1 MQGKKGH
8 RAHGQ
13 SRKGAGEGR
22 AVQGEAGIAE
32 NAGADSRDEVAAGHS
47 YDGQDHGGDKALQG
61 KAEREFTCRGA
72 QRRRVGRG
80 VAHGVLG

>member
-13 SRKGAGEGR
+13 SRKCTGEGR

-32 NAGADSRDEVAAGHS
+32 NARADSRDEAAAGHS
-47 YDGQDHGGDKALQG
+47 HDGQDHGGDKALQG
-61 KAEREFTCRGA
+61 KLSASSRA
-72 QRRRVGRG
+72 
-80 VAHGVLG
+80 VAPRDAVSVAV